1 MNRGRGRAVDGG
13 GGRWQ
18 RTVRGRSSGSGGRST
33 IQRNHDDCNKYSYNG
48 NPSGGRGSSNQNKV
62 EESDQKSV
70 NGRRGNE
77 GTRGNSYRQGEYY
90 APVRSKEEDHVRQF
104 DQGQAAPKGACGSSR
119 SNVSSALSIN
129 NTGVDIPSLYDQA
142 RPGVLD
148 INVSNTRLCD
158 IPVNKVEKGTDFIIE
173 SLRSMNVSQ
182 AEIRQP
188 SEPVINSTPYGN
200 EKHVSE
206 KLSSRDVSGNICS
219 DPSEVTGYDIC
230 YAKTETTV
238 TLKPSLF
245 AKNREKRNEMKRATE
260 GRRGEILRSG
270 LILLKNH
277 LSITD
282 QAQIVNICR
291 KLGQGQGGF
300 YQPGYHDGA
309 KLHLKM
315 MCLGKNWDPETSQYV
330 GVRPV
335 DGAKPPPLPF
345 EFTQLVH
352 KAIQESHQLIKEKVK
367 NAKVENI
374 LPSMSPDLCIVNF
387 YAASGR
393 LGLHQDQD
401 ESEES
406 LMKGLPVVSFSIG
419 DTAEFLYSE
428 QWDVDKAD
436 KVLLESGDVLLFG
449 GKSRHIFHGVEKILP
464 NTAPESL
471 LGESNL
477 RPGRL
482 NLTFRQF

>member
-33 IQRNHDDCNKYSYNG
+33 IQRDHDVCNKYSYNG

-77 GTRGNSYRQGEYY
+77 GTRGNSYRQGGCY
-90 APVRSKEEDHVRQF
+90 ASVRSKEEARVRQF

-119 SNVSSALSIN
+119 SNVSSAYSVN
-129 NTGVDIPSLYDQA
+129 NTRVDIPSLYDQA
-142 RPGVLD
+142 RPGFHG
-148 INVSNTRLCD
+148 INASNTQLFE
-158 IPVNKVEKGTDFIIE
+158 IPVSEVEKGTGFITE

-182 AEIRQP
+182 AEIWQP
-188 SEPVINSTPYGN
+188 LEPVINSTPYGN
-200 EKHVSE
+200 EKNV
-206 KLSSRDVSGNICS
+206 LSDVPGNKCS

-230 YAKTETTV
+230 FAKTETTV

-245 AKNREKRNEMKRATE
+245 AKNREKRNETQRATE
-260 GRRGEILRSG
+260 GRRGEILQSG

-277 LSITD
+277 LSITE

-291 KLGQGQGGF
+291 KLGQGHGGF
-300 YQPGYHDGA
+300 YQPGYQDGA

-330 GVRPV
+330 DVRPV

-345 EFTQLVH
+345 EFTQLVQR
-352 KAIQESHQLIKEKVK
+352 AIQESHQLIKEQVK
-367 NAKVENI
+367 TAEVENI

-387 YAASGR
+387 YTASGR
-393 LGLHQDQD
+393 LGLHQDRD

-406 LMKGLPVVSFSIG
+406 LKKRLPVVSFSIG
-419 DTAEFLYSE
+419 DRAEFLYSE
-428 QWDVDKAD
+428 QRDVVKAD

-449 GKSRHIFHGVEKILP
+449 GKSRDIFHGVEKILP
-464 NTAPESL
+464 NTAPKSL
-471 LGESNL
+471 LEESNL